1 MRRKILLAMLAIAVA
16 VTFWSWRE
24 VNRIKASLEE
34 ITSEKKEGKELEQK
48 VLSFVIDGRSSGG
61 VKQWHLEGTSAEI
74 IGEGIHL
81 NDLKAVAY
89 GEDATVNI
97 SSDKG
102 VYSKEKGEVELIGNV
117 DVVSDDGFTLATE
130 KAKWSQLTKEISTDM
145 EVYITGEGMTAI
157 GKGGMANSDEKR
169 ARLDEEVLV
178 TMEPSTKV
186 NCDGPLEVS
195 YQDNTAVFY
204 NNVRVQ
210 DKDGKM
216 FADKLTVNI
225 DPETKKLAQ
234 VVAEG
239 NVKVKRGKSY
249 TISEKAIYTES
260 TKHAELIGRPRVII
274 DPAQLA
280 ELEGSGG
287 IGGTFGDRDE

>member
-1 MRRKILLAMLAIAVA
+1 MRSKILVVMLVIAVA

-24 VNRIKASLEE
+24 VNRIKSSLDE
-34 ITSEKKEGKELEQK
+34 ILAEKEQGKELEQK
-48 VLSFVIDGRSSGG
+48 VLSFVIDGRSPGG
-61 VKQWHLEGTSAEI
+61 VKQWHLEGNSAEI
-74 IGEGIHL
+74 IGDDIHL

-89 GEDATVNI
+89 GEDATVNLT
-97 SSDKG
+97 SDKG
-102 VYSKEKGEVELIGNV
+102 IYSKEKGEVELIGNV
-117 DVVSDDGFTLATE
+117 DVVSDAGFTLATE
-130 KAKWSQLTKEISTDM
+130 RAKWSQVTKEISTDSK
-145 EVYITGEGMTAI
+145 VYITGEGMTAT

-169 ARLDEEVLV
+169 ATLREDVLV

-204 NNVRVQ
+204 KNVRVE

-225 DPETKKLAQ
+225 NPDTKKLAQ

-239 NVKVKRGKSY
+239 NVKVKRGRSY

-280 ELEGSGG
+280 EIEGPGG
-287 IGGTFGDRDE
+287 IGGAISNSGE

>member
-1 MRRKILLAMLAIAVA
+1 MRSKILLVMFVIAVA
-16 VTFWSWRE
+16 VTLWSWRE
-24 VNRIKASLEE
+24 VNSIKASLDE
-34 ITSEKKEGKELEQK
+34 ILAEKEQGKELEQK
-48 VLSFVIDGRSSGG
+48 VLSFVIDGRSPGG
-61 VKQWHLEGTSAEI
+61 VRQWHLEGNSAEI
-74 IGEGIHL
+74 IGDDIHL

-89 GEDATVNI
+89 GEDATVNLT
-97 SSDKG
+97 SDKG
-102 VYSKEKGEVELIGNV
+102 IYSKEKGEVELIGNV
-117 DVVSDDGFTLATE
+117 DVVSDAGFTLATE
-130 KAKWSQLTKEISTDM
+130 RAKWSQTTKEISTDV
-145 EVYITGEGMTAI
+145 EVYITGEGMTAT

-169 ARLDEEVLV
+169 AMLREDVLV
-178 TMEPSTKV
+178 TMEPSTRV

-195 YQDNTAVFY
+195 YQDSTAVFY
-204 NNVRVQ
+204 KNVRVK

-225 DPETKKLAQ
+225 NPDTKKLAQ

-287 IGGTFGDRDE
+287 IGGAISDGGE

>member
-1 MRRKILLAMLAIAVA
+1 MRSKILVVMLVVAVA
-16 VTFWSWRE
+16 VTLWSWRE
-24 VNRIKASLEE
+24 VNSIKASLDE
-34 ITSEKKEGKELEQK
+34 ILAEKEQGKELEQK
-48 VLSFVIDGRSSGG
+48 VLSFVIDGRSPGG
-61 VKQWHLEGTSAEI
+61 VRQWHLEGNSAEI
-74 IGEGIHL
+74 IGDDIHL

-89 GEDATVNI
+89 GEDATVNLT
-97 SSDKG
+97 SDKG
-102 VYSKEKGEVELIGNV
+102 IYSKEKGEVELIGNV
-117 DVVSDDGFTLATE
+117 DVVSDAGFTLATE
-130 KAKWSQLTKEISTDM
+130 RAKWSQTTKEISTDV
-145 EVYITGEGMTAI
+145 EVYITGEGMTAT

-169 ARLDEEVLV
+169 AMLREDVLV
-178 TMEPSTKV
+178 TMEPSTRV

-195 YQDNTAVFY
+195 YQDSTAVFY
-204 NNVRVQ
+204 KNVRVK

-225 DPETKKLAQ
+225 NPDTKKLAQ

-287 IGGTFGDRDE
+287 IGGAISDGGE